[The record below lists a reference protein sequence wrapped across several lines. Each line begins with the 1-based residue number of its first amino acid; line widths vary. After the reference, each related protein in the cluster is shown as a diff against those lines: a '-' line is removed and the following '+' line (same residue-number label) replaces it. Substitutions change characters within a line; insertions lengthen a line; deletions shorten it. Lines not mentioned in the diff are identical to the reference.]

1 MFNLRIIARI
11 FSLLL
16 IVEGLFM
23 LLSAAVSFIYNEP
36 VKPFLFSALI
46 TIIAGVVVYTP
57 MKDEERVTGK
67 KEGYIIIT
75 GVWLIFA
82 IFGSLPYLLTRSV
95 DNFSSA
101 FFESMSG
108 FTTTGATVFR
118 DVESL
123 GHGILFWRSLTQ
135 WVGGMGIIFISLY
148 VLPLF
153 RSIYIQLPASEF
165 AGQPADKIHPRIKDT
180 AKRLLIIYAIL
191 TLAETV
197 LLFAGGTPIF
207 DSVCISFS
215 TLSTG
220 GFSTTNN
227 SLTTFSGPFTIIIL
241 TIFMFIAG
249 INMTYIYFGLKR
261 NFRKI
266 FGNNEFIFY
275 TLICAIFVIIVS
287 TVLSFQPGFSVSRAI
302 LEGSFQVISIITTT
316 GFYINDHHLWS
327 SIVIIILFM
336 LMFTGG
342 TAGSPSG
349 GIKIVRLLLVTRNSR
364 QELIRLLHPN
374 AYIPVRLDR
383 KAVAQSTIFNLLVF
397 ISLYAI
403 VICAS
408 AFVISFMGYDIVAS
422 FSTAASML
430 GNIGPA
436 LGSMGP
442 YTDFSSMPEAGKWF
456 LSALMLLGR
465 LEMLTVMVL
474 FTRSFYRR

>member
-16 IVEGLFM
+16 IVESFFM

-46 TIIAGVVVYTP
+46 TAITGIIVYTP
-57 MKDEERVTGK
+57 MKDEERVSGK
-67 KEGYIIIT
+67 KEGYIIIS
-75 GVWLIFA
+75 GVWLLFA
-82 IFGSLPYLLTRSV
+82 IFGALPYLFSKSV
-95 DNFSSA
+95 NNFSSA

-108 FTTTGATVFR
+108 FTTTGATIFR

-191 TLAETV
+191 TLAESV
-197 LLFAGGTPIF
+197 LLYVGGTPIF
-207 DSVCISFS
+207 DSVCVSFS

-227 SLTTFSGPFTIIIL
+227 SLTAFSGPFTIVIL

-261 NFRKI
+261 NFKRV
-266 FGNNEFIFY
+266 FNNEFVFY
-275 TLICAIFVIIVS
+275 TLICAAFVIIVS
-287 TVLSFQPGFSVSRAI
+287 AVLSFQPGFSLSRAI
-302 LEGSFQVISIITTT
+302 LEGSFHAISVITTT
-316 GFYINDHHLWS
+316 GFYINDHRLWGNV
-327 SIVIIILFM
+327 IIIILFM

-349 GIKIVRLLLVTRNSR
+349 GIKIVRLLLVSRNSR

-374 AYIPVRLDR
+374 AFIPVRLDR

-403 VICAS
+403 VICVS

-422 FSTAASML
+422 FSTSASML

-436 LGSMGP
+436 LGNLGP
-442 YTDFSSMPEAGKWF
+442 YTNFSSMPEAGKWF

-465 LEMLTVMVL
+465 LEMLTIMVL

>member
-16 IVEGLFM
+16 IVEGFFM
-23 LLSAAVSFIYNEP
+23 LLSAAVAFIYNEP
-36 VKPFLFSALI
+36 VKPFLFSAI
-46 TIIAGVVVYTP
+46 VTIIAGVIVYTP
-57 MKDEERVTGK
+57 MKEEERVTGK

-75 GVWLIFA
+75 GVWILFA
-82 IFGSLPYLLTRSV
+82 LFGTLPYMFSKSV
-95 DNFSSA
+95 NNFSSA

-108 FTTTGATVFR
+108 FTTTGSTVFR
-118 DVESL
+118 NVESL
-123 GHGILFWRSLTQ
+123 NHGILFWRSLTQ
-135 WVGGMGIIFISLY
+135 WVGGMGMIFISLY

-191 TLAETV
+191 TLAETL

-207 DSVCISFS
+207 DAVCISFS

-227 SLTTFSGPFTIIIL
+227 SFTPFASPFLIIIL
-241 TIFMFIAG
+241 TIFMFTAG
-249 INMTYIYFGLKR
+249 LNMTFIYFGLKR
-261 NFRKI
+261 NFKKI
-266 FGNNEFIFY
+266 AGNNELIFY
-275 TLICAIFVIIVS
+275 TLHCAVFMIIASV
-287 TVLSFQPGFSVSRAI
+287 VFSFQKGFNPSRAV
-302 LEGSFQVISIITTT
+302 LEGSFHVVSVITTT
-316 GFYINDHHLWS
+316 GFYINDHGLWGQ
-327 SIVIIILFM
+327 IMIIILFM
-336 LMFTGG
+336 LMFSGG

-364 QELIRLLHPN
+364 QEFIRLLHPN
-374 AYIPVRLDR
+374 AFIPVRLD
-383 KAVAQSTIFNLLVF
+383 KKTVAQSTIFNLLVF

-403 VICAS
+403 IVCVS
-408 AFVISFMGYDIVAS
+408 ALMISFMGYDIVES
-422 FSTAASML
+422 FSTSASML
-430 GNIGPA
+430 ANIGPT

-442 YTDFSSMPEAGKWF
+442 STDFSTMPEAGKWF